1 MKRKFE
7 MKTNYIKPE
16 IEILVIA
23 FGTSILQDSITGLTG
38 NISGDDGIVSG
49 DNGGNGNGLTGDI
62 NRIYLWDDPDN
73 E

>member
-23 FGTSILQDSITGLTG
+23 FGTSLLQDSITGLTG
-38 NISGDDGIVSG
+38 NISGVDGI
-49 DNGGNGNGLTGDI
+49 DNGGNGDGLAGDI

>member
-16 IEILVIA
+16 IEIIVIA
-23 FGTSILQDSITGLTG
+23 FGTSLLQDSITGLTG
-38 NISGDDGIVSG
+38 NISGVDGI
-49 DNGGNGNGLTGDI
+49 DNGGNGDGLAGDI
-62 NRIYLWDDPDN
+62 NRIYLWDDPDI

>member
-1 MKRKFE
+1 

-16 IEILVIA
+16 IEIIVIA
-23 FGTSILQDSITGLTG
+23 FGTSLLQDSITGLTG
-38 NISGDDGIVSG
+38 NISGVDGI
-49 DNGGNGNGLTGDI
+49 DNGGNGDGMAGDI